1 MPPACPAQ
9 YIPVGA
15 EIVGIG
21 ADDLEEMSDAEADDD
36 YYKLGAEHEQFKD
49 YASLALKPDHANR
62 RAPQP
67 PHATALLQWLACATA
82 PPATLFQQ

>member
-1 MPPACPAQ
+1 MPCALYLQ

-21 ADDLEEMSDAEADDD
+21 ADDLEEISDAEADDE
-36 YYKLGAEHEQFKD
+36 YYKLGAEDEQFKD

-62 RAPQP
+62 WHCKISAHHAHHAQRSYVQP
-67 PHATALLQWLACATA
+67 RN
-82 PPATLFQQ
+82 